1 MTRTNWSTLAPK
13 QRAPALAVAA
23 LGLAFF
29 CGCGGAE
36 RAAAEEPA
44 TRGAALTAEGR
55 DAPNDALFDLES
67 HPYGQSMLFWAEQ
80 WWRWVYSTPAAIN
93 PFLHPTLDSNQNQ
106 SGPVLFLVPGNRTNT
121 VPRHTAIAVTTSA
134 LLNDF
139 PCPDPT
145 FQPPPGQSLFD
156 FLLAG
161 IKPVNDAVTEI
172 GATLDGQAF
181 TDLLT
186 FRFISN
192 DLTSVTGDLSLQASF
207 DSCITGSAQPAVVDS
222 FLFIIKPLEPGRHVL
237 TTRVVNQKGEV
248 FTHVQNLD
256 VQ

>member
-1 MTRTNWSTLAPK
+1 
-13 QRAPALAVAA
+13 
-23 LGLAFF
+23 
-29 CGCGGAE
+29 
-36 RAAAEEPA
+36 
-44 TRGAALTAEGR
+44 
-55 DAPNDALFDLES
+55 
-67 HPYGQSMLFWAEQ
+67 
-80 WWRWVYSTPAAIN
+80 
-93 PFLHPTLDSNQNQ
+93 
-106 SGPVLFLVPGNRTNT
+106 
-121 VPRHTAIAVTTSA
+121 

-161 IKPVNDAVTEI
+161 IKPVNDQVVEI

-181 TDLLT
+181 SDLLS
-186 FRFISN
+186 FRFISA
-192 DLTSVTGDLSLQASF
+192 DLTSITGDLSLQTTF
-207 DSCITGSAQPAVVDS
+207 DSCITGSSQPAVVDS